1 MEKKIA
7 LAIFQLAAMFLFG
20 SILHAEEESKGAA
33 SQEMNSPQAESPSG
47 DTYAEKLKRW
57 QSLPEK
63 ERRIIRERARKL
75 GPEKIREL
83 REESV
88 KLRSMPKD
96 AQYRI
101 RTNYQK
107 FNRLPPREREALKE
121 RYRRFEK
128 LPPER
133 REEFRRRFRERR
145 NALSGGPHEGEI
157 RIPKSERSAD
167 FKKNTR
173 TPRKEIWKRP
183 EYRGGPGLGPDRQG
197 GRGQKAR
204 GPARRPEYRKS
215 DSQHNKGM
223 PRVGIKGPRG
233 GGRRK

>member
-20 SILHAEEESKGAA
+20 STLYAQEESKSHA
-33 SQEMNSPQAESPSG
+33 SQEINSHQAESPSG

-88 KLRSMPKD
+88 KLRSMPNEEQNRVR
-96 AQYRI
+96 A
-101 RTNYQK
+101 NYQR
-107 FNRLPPREREALKE
+107 FNRLPHKQREVLKE
-121 RYRRFEK
+121 RYRHFEK

-145 NALSGGPHEGEI
+145 NALSGGPHEGSL
-157 RIPKSERSAD
+157 RIPKGERPAD
-167 FKKNTR
+167 FKENIR
-173 TPRKEIWKRP
+173 APRKEMRKKP
-183 EYRGGPGLGPDRQG
+183 
-197 GRGQKAR
+197 K
-204 GPARRPEYRKS
+204 YRKNN
-215 DSQHNKGM
+215 SQYNKGM
-223 PRVGIKGPRG
+223 PKRGIRGPRG
-233 GGRRK
+233 GGHRG